1 VTVDS
6 EVLFYSHACDI
17 PQDLWARLLPPP
29 IEGLWWYDS
38 LERSSLEDQFEFA
51 YAVVRQDDTPV
62 AIAPLFRMDVPIEIV
77 APPAIAWM
85 LRQAGRL
92 WPRLPYQR
100 TLFVGS
106 PCSEE
111 GTVGIAE
118 HVDLAA
124 IVAIIHRALRE
135 RAKMIGAPMIV
146 WKDFPEKAWP
156 ALRALGRNEGL
167 FEVVS
172 FPNTVIVEVGGTFEV
187 YLNQLTGRRRYRL
200 RKKLRRSR
208 RAIDLYGAV
217 VTRPDGRLIDEIWP
231 LFLNTYNKA
240 KVRFERLTK
249 QFWLSITEQEVGHLI
264 ILRESTTH
272 KPVAFMLVFLSPGY
286 AINKFIGI
294 DYSCGT
300 ESYLYFRLWE
310 EFVRFAQHSGATIL
324 QSGQTGYGAK
334 LALGHELVPLSN
346 FARHQNPIIHFVFA
360 LVAKGINW
368 STLDPDLRVF
378 ARSKGQK
385 SVKQPESRM

>member
-1 VTVDS
+1 MTGDS
-6 EVLFYSHACDI
+6 DVLFYAHAREI
-17 PQDLWARLLPPP
+17 PQHLWARFLPPP
-29 IEGLWWYDS
+29 IEGLWWYES

-51 YAVVRQDDTPV
+51 YALVRQGDTPV
-62 AIAPLFRMDVPIEIV
+62 AIAPLFTMNVPIEIV
-77 APPAIAWM
+77 APPAIAWL

-92 WPRLPYQR
+92 WPRLLYQR

-118 HVDLAA
+118 RVDLAT
-124 IVAIIHRALRE
+124 IVPTIQRALRE
-135 RAKMIGAPMIV
+135 RARILGAAMIV

-156 ALRALGRNEGL
+156 ALRALCRSEGL

-172 FPNTVIVEVGGTFEV
+172 FPNTVVPEIGGAFDV
-187 YLNQLTGRRRYRL
+187 YLNQLPGRRRYRL

-208 RAIDLYGAV
+208 STIDVYAAI
-217 VTRPDGRLIDEIWP
+217 VTRPDERLIDAIWP

-249 QFWLSITEQEVGHLI
+249 QFWQSITDQEVSHLI
-264 ILRESTTH
+264 ILRESITH

-294 DYSCGT
+294 DYTRGK

-310 EFVRFAQHSGATIL
+310 EFVRFAQRSGATIL
-324 QSGQTGYGAK
+324 QSGQTGYSAK
-334 LALGHELVPLSN
+334 LDLGHKLVPLSN

-360 LVAKGINW
+360 LVAKTIDW

-378 ARSKGQK
+378 ARSQGQK
-385 SVKQPESRM
+385 PVNQQKNRV